1 MKALV
6 KNEKIKI
13 YNKLPKTWDTLNG
26 QIINF
31 SSSSEETLEQ
41 QGFYNVVEPAFDI
54 ETQVK
59 GDIYFDSKNKV
70 VTYSISNIDFNKE
83 VDTEDDDDNP
93 VGEKEKFYKLENI
106 KSAKIVEIKS
116 KANQLLSPTDWK
128 IIRKIER
135 GIDVD
140 LATATYRSEIIEETN
155 KLEKEVNSL
164 NDYVDVLKYDIQFFK
179 AE

>member
-6 KNEKIKI
+6 KNGKRKV
-13 YNKLPKTWDTLNG
+13 YNRLPKTWDISSG

-31 SSSSEETLEQ
+31 KSSSEEALEQ
-41 QGFYNVVEPAFDI
+41 LGFYNIVEPDFDT

-59 GDIYFDSKNKV
+59 GDIYFDSENKV
-70 VTYSISNIDFNKE
+70 VTYSVSSIDFNKE
-83 VDTEDDDDNP
+83 VDAKDDDDNP
-93 VGEKEKFYKLENI
+93 TGEKEKFYKLEDI

-135 GIDVD
+135 DIDVD
-140 LATATYRSEIIEETN
+140 SVTATYRSEIIEEAD
-155 KLEKEVNSL
+155 KLENEVNSL
-164 NDYVDVLKYDIQFFK
+164 SDYVDVLKYDVQFFK